1 VPEPVLALSDL
12 SKTFGHLE
20 AVKDLSL
27 EVQRGEMVAL
37 LGPSGCGKT
46 TTLRMVAGLER
57 PTGGDIEFEGQTMV
71 SISRGVYVP
80 PDKRNTGMVFQSYAL
95 WPHMTVRENIA
106 YPLKLRRVARKEI
119 QTKVDYAIDL
129 VGLHA
134 YAGASVT
141 RLSGGQQQRVAL
153 ARALVYEP
161 SLLLLD
167 EPFSNLDARL
177 REEMRVEVKLLQ
189 KRLHMTGLFV
199 THDQVE
205 ALSVADRVAVMN
217 HGQIEQIGT
226 PLDVYECP
234 ATPFVRDF
242 LGRIVKLRAR
252 VLQSAASGAVRASLT
267 GAPDVSMSV
276 QRCDVEVGVDVE
288 LSIRPEE
295 VEVLGSGCGQL
306 PNIVD
311 GSIEAL
317 LFVGG
322 HYDARIRIGEAT
334 ITLELP
340 RGRDWR
346 EGQTLSLRLPETAI
360 RVWPVSR

>member
-1 VPEPVLALSDL
+1 VPGPALALSDL
-12 SKTFGHLE
+12 SKSFGSLE
-20 AVKDLSL
+20 AVKQLNL
-27 EVQRGEMVAL
+27 EVQRGEMLAL

-57 PTGGDIEFEGQTMV
+57 PTAGEIIFEGQTMASV
-71 SISRGVYVP
+71 SRAIYVP

-95 WPHMTVRENIA
+95 WPHMTVWENIA
-106 YPLKLRRVARKEI
+106 YPLKLRRVARKEA
-119 QTKVDYAIDL
+119 QAKVEYAIEL
-129 VGLHA
+129 IGLQA
-134 YAGASVT
+134 YAHASVT
-141 RLSGGQQQRVAL
+141 KLSGGQQQRVAL

-217 HGQIEQIGT
+217 QGRIEQLGT
-226 PLDVYECP
+226 PLEVYESP

-242 LGRIVKLRAR
+242 LGRIVKLRVAVLGQDIAALEGAEQVRLR
-252 VLQSAASGAVRASLT
+252 VSSNGLAPGSRAEVSL
-267 GAPDVSMSV
+267 
-276 QRCDVEVGVDVE
+276 
-288 LSIRPEE
+288 RPEE
-295 VEVLGSGCGQL
+295 VEVLGDGCGEA
-306 PNIVD
+306 PNAIE
-311 GSIEAL
+311 GTIEAL

-322 HYDARIRIGEAT
+322 RYEARVRAGEQA
-334 ITLELP
+334 ITLDLP
-340 RGRDWR
+340 RGPSWE
-346 EGQTLSLRLPETAI
+346 EGQTVRIRLPEGAL
-360 RVWPVSR
+360 RLWPLKGS